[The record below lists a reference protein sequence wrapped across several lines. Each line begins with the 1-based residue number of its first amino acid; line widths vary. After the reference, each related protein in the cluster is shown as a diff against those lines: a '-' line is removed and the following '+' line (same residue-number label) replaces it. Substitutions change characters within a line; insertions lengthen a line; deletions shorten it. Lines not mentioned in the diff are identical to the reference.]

1 LLKDK
6 TSFAGILSK
15 NKIFLVN
22 IPVDEMTCFDIF
34 LETNKSGVDSAKK
47 F

>member
-6 TSFAGILSK
+6 TSFAGILPK
-15 NKIFLVN
+15 DNIFLVN
-22 IPVDEMTCFDIF
+22 IPVDEMTCFGIF
-34 LETNKSGVDSAKK
+34 LETNKFGVDSAKK